1 MSRIVLVDDHPMV
14 REGLRA
20 VLQMAGHQ
28 VVGESSEGSHALQ
41 LLRSLG
47 PDLAVLDLNLGGR
60 DSGLHVLEALRA
72 GDMATQVIVLTMSA
86 QPRHVAQAVKLGA
99 FGYLLK
105 GSSSAE
111 LLRAIHAV
119 SIGHR
124 YYSEEI
130 ATIALQTERGSGPD
144 DPLARLSRREREILE
159 LVVRGRSS
167 ALIAERLHLSSA
179 TVDTYRSRL
188 MRKLDVPDLAALI
201 RLAIRMELLD
211 PDER

>member
-1 MSRIVLVDDHPMV
+1 MNRIVLVDDHPMV

-28 VVGESSEGSHALQ
+28 VVGEASDGELALQ
-41 LLRSLG
+41 LLATLM
-47 PDLAVLDLNLGGR
+47 PDLAVLDLNLGGAH
-60 DSGLHVLEALRA
+60 SGLEVLEELRA
-72 GDMATQVIVLTMSA
+72 RRASTQVIVLTMSA

-99 FGYLLK
+99 SGYLLK

-130 ATIALQTERGSGPD
+130 SSVALQTERGNGPD
-144 DPLARLSRREREILE
+144 DPLSRLSKRERQILE

-167 ALIAERLHLSSA
+167 ASIGEHLHLSPT

-188 MRKLDVPDLAALI
+188 MRKLEAPDLAALV
-201 RLAIRMELLD
+201 RLAIRLDLLD
-211 PDER
+211 PDEQ